1 MITKLLSLRHAMK
14 TLPVMLAL
22 LLLAPVARGQS
33 VKTLLSFPGA
43 ELEGVAVDFS
53 DNTIYTLW
61 LGQQTDP
68 VVAYDGYLN
77 AVSRWLEAASS
88 PFVSPSSAVVARGGL
103 VVAVYGISPLQWVDR
118 SMFGAISNLSPCL
131 FTNPVAVTVDKMEN
145 LYVADA
151 NGIYRLDATNGVTAL
166 GSGYGQI
173 GGIAVDD
180 AGQIWVADSANDVIK
195 LVQISGTNVIVAG
208 KLGVPSF
215 VDSNITGANARFNQP
230 GALFWAGG
238 QTGLLVADYGNNAI
252 RNVAYNAV
260 RKSYTVGTIATN
272 FSGPTGV
279 VIDNEG
285 IILVADSKSGSL
297 KAIYRDAQPMPFIQP
312 PSGSYSNS
320 VTATFSTT
328 LLASFSPTFHYTLD
342 GSIPLLTSA
351 SAMSVFI
358 DGGGADNS
366 KTVNLRTFS
375 PDLMASPAASV
386 TYSFVVSTPTMEPP
400 GASNSVPV
408 MVALHT
414 DTVGA
419 TLYWTIDGSDPSPD
433 SANVYTDP
441 FLLAQ
446 TGNLK
451 VKGFRDGYA
460 SSPLVQNR
468 FFLYVSEP
476 EIWPK
481 SFTNNNDIQISM
493 FTETPGATI
502 YYTTNSTPDTNSILY
517 TGPFVLSNNCLFL
530 KAKGFRDGFDPSSTV
545 TENYELVVSYP
556 EISPHGASNNNP
568 VQVTVSTATVGASI
582 YWTLDGSEPTR
593 ASYLATNN
601 IPFMLD
607 RTGTLRV
614 KAFKDGYTFIKS
626 STNDS
631 AVFNLF
637 VDTPV
642 VFPPSTRSI
651 NSLLVSIGVATDGAT
666 LHYTVD
672 GTTPTT
678 NSPVC
683 PTNGLMIT
691 TNTTLS
697 VIALRDGFTPS
708 PLVVRTYEI
717 QVDDPVMIPRG
728 GYFPD
733 GASVRFEDPK
743 RSDARIYYTSN
754 GQDPTPADTLY
765 TGPFRL
771 NQVLFPGDLRVIKAR
786 AFAPG
791 TLPSSVITGWNV
803 VTNSL
808 GVPRD
813 IMGGIGSTLVV
824 PVVAN
829 VVSNQQIRSL
839 QFRLEVAPSSPGAPP
854 MTEDLVAL
862 EVSTNDFVPAIG
874 QSTDGKPV
882 TNYFHTYNTDYTNGV
897 YFYSINGNLL
907 VRDYGLIANFKLKV
921 PNTATNGD
929 TYKLSIREVSG
940 TSDAGQAIIRID
952 TLPDRTLTI
961 TNIHFMAGDT
971 CVGGW
976 YNAGDF
982 GDGELDNGDV
992 STAVDASLGVHQP
1005 YPFSDAFKAMDVYP
1019 EAPGIIGDGLIT
1031 FLDWQH
1037 ILLRSLRKE
1046 TNNWVR
1052 FWTANGVMGHYATN
1066 LPDHYVTNLPDASGA
1081 TVSPLKLRASSE
1093 SADAATTQTFVTGA
1107 NAINSVTNCL
1117 WLRHALIFAET
1128 VTNLVP
1134 GDLCSM
1140 PVYARVLP
1148 GFSLAGLQFRA
1159 ACAAEGDAPAPGS
1172 VRFVPAASMPSPMA
1186 HALAS
1191 TREAACIWPLDSL
1204 VKPLQGSNLLG
1215 YINFQIPIDAKAGQ
1229 RYSVQLLV
1237 PDGAA
1242 DYQTGLSLESA
1253 TGFAWVLSG
1262 PTTLPHIISDQW
1274 KANFFGSATNGDSE
1288 ADPDLDGILNWQE
1301 YLAGTNPTNALSRL
1315 EFAGAGLDGNCIT
1328 VRWQGAPGRVYVVE
1342 CSTALF
1348 GAPWMPV
1355 ATNACA
1361 STDSGT
1367 LDAVFLIG
1375 KSRFYRIRLQ
1385 QP

>member
-1 MITKLLSLRHAMK
+1 MITKLLSLLRSLKK
-14 TLPVMLAL
+14 TIPAMLAL
-22 LLLAPVARGQS
+22 LLLAPVAPGQS
-33 VKTLLSFPGA
+33 VQTLLSFPGA

-61 LGQQTDP
+61 LGQQMSP
-68 VVAYDGYLN
+68 VIAYNSYLN
-77 AVSRWLEAASS
+77 VVSGSLEAASS

-118 SMFGAISNLSPCL
+118 SMFGAISNLCPCV
-131 FTNPVAVTVDKMEN
+131 FTNPVALAVDKMEN

-195 LVQISGTNVIVAG
+195 LVQISGTNVTVAG
-208 KLGVPSF
+208 KLGIPGF
-215 VDSNITGANARFNQP
+215 VDSNITGTNARFNQP

-252 RNVAYNAV
+252 RNVAYSAA

-279 VIDNEG
+279 AIDNEG

-297 KAIYRDAQPMPFIQP
+297 KGIYRDAQPMPFIQP

-342 GSIPLLTSA
+342 GSIPLFTSA

-400 GASNSVPV
+400 GASNNAPV
-408 MVALHT
+408 MVTLRT

-419 TLYWTIDGSDPSPD
+419 TLYWTINGSDPSPD
-433 SANVYTDP
+433 SANVYTNA
-441 FLLAQ
+441 FLLAR

-460 SSPLVQNR
+460 PSPLAQNR
-468 FFLYVSEP
+468 FFLNVSDP
-476 EIWPK
+476 VIVPQ

-502 YYTTNSTPDTNSILY
+502 HYTIDGSFPNITSASY
-517 TGPFVLSNNCLFL
+517 SGSFMLSNACVLR
-530 KAKGFRDGFDPSSTV
+530 AKGFRDGFDPSSTV
-545 TENYELVVSYP
+545 TENYALVVSDP
-556 EISPHGASNNNP
+556 VIRPLGASNDNP
-568 VQVTVSTATVGASI
+568 VQVTISTATVGASI
-582 YWTLDGSEPTR
+582 YWTLNDSAPI
-593 ASYLATNN
+593 TNSTPAV
-601 IPFMLD
+601 I
-607 RTGTLRV
+607 TIAKSGTLTV
-614 KAFKDGYTFIKS
+614 KAFKDGYTS
-626 STNDS
+626 STNVS
-631 AVFNLF
+631 AAFNLF
-637 VDTPV
+637 VDAPQV
-642 VFPPSTRSI
+642 DPGSMRSI
-651 NSLLVSIGVATDGAT
+651 NSNNVSIRVATDGAT

-672 GTTPTT
+672 GTMPNV

-683 PTNGLMIT
+683 PTNGLPIT

-697 VIALRDGFTPS
+697 VIALRDFFAPS
-708 PLVVRTYEI
+708 APVVNTYEI
-717 QVDDPVMIPRG
+717 QVDAPVMNPAG

-733 GASVRFEDPK
+733 GGVVSFSVQRTNAS
-743 RSDARIYYTSN
+743 IYYTSN

-765 TGPFRL
+765 TGPFRVD
-771 NQVLFPGDLRVIKAR
+771 QVLFPGDLRVIKAR

-791 TLPSSVITGWNV
+791 TLPSAVITGRNV
-803 VTNSL
+803 ETNSI

-813 IMGGIGSTLVV
+813 MVGGIGSTLVV

-829 VVSNQQIRSL
+829 LVSNQQIRSL
-839 QFRLEVAPSSPGAPP
+839 QFRLEVVPSSPGAPP
-854 MTEDLVAL
+854 MTDALVAL

-882 TNYFHTYNTDYTNGV
+882 TNYFHTYNTGYTNGV

-921 PNTATNGD
+921 PNTATNGN
-929 TYKLSIREVSG
+929 TYKLSILEVSG
-940 TSDAGQAIIRID
+940 TSDAGQTIIRID
-952 TLPDRTLTI
+952 ALQDRVLTV
-961 TNIHFMAGDT
+961 TNIHFLAGDT

-982 GDGELDNGDV
+982 GDGDLNIGDV
-992 STAVDASLGVHQP
+992 ATALDASLGVHQP

-1019 EAPGIIGDGLIT
+1019 EAQGIIGDGLIT

-1052 FWTANGVMGHYATN
+1052 FWTPNGVLGHYATN

-1093 SADAATTQTFVTGA
+1093 SADVATTQTSDTGA
-1107 NAINSVTNCL
+1107 NAINSGTNCL
-1117 WLRHALIFAET
+1117 WLRHALIVAET
-1128 VTNLVP
+1128 VTNLAP

-1186 HALAS
+1186 HALSS

-1204 VKPLQGSNLLG
+1204 AKKPLQGSNLLG

-1229 RYSVQLLV
+1229 RYSVQLLA

-1288 ADPDLDGILNWQE
+1288 ADPDHDGIPNWQE

-1315 EFAGAGLDGNCIT
+1315 EFADAGLDGNCII
-1328 VRWQGAPGRVYVVE
+1328 VRWQGAPGRVYVIE

-1348 GAPWMPV
+1348 GAPWMPA

-1361 STDSGT
+1361 ATDSGT
-1367 LDAVFLIG
+1367 MDAVFLTE